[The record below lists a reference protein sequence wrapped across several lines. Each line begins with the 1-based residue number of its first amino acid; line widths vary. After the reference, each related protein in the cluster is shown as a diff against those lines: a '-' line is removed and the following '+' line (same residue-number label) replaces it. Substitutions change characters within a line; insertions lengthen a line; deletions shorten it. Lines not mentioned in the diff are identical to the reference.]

1 MSNKS
6 KEENPHI
13 FQNSSESMERVKP
26 RALLDLERLESEQ
39 RSMRRTMRK
48 IKDKYGYRD
57 GLVAFENVP
66 SFNTEVDRAIKE
78 SFDKEFQQ
86 QVKFIAEHERFNGKL
101 YREHLQLEAA
111 RERRSNRM
119 RVLALFVGGILL
131 GASTVGMCILGPT
144 ATAWT
149 LPLVSTL
156 GCFAVSLGLVLMGS
170 IKSL

>member
-1 MSNKS
+1 MLSNREL
-6 KEENPHI
+6 EE
-13 FQNSSESMERVKP
+13 
-26 RALLDLERLESEQ
+26 LERKLEAARIVKVRYGYPDDAGVIPDMRLREINWEIDRIIDNGLESE
-39 RSMRRTMRK
+39 
-48 IKDKYGYRD
+48 
-57 GLVAFENVP
+57 
-66 SFNTEVDRAIKE
+66 
-78 SFDKEFQQ
+78 
-86 QVKFIAEHERFNGKL
+86 FIEEHER
-101 YREHLQLEAA
+101 LQEEAA
-111 RERRSNRM
+111 RERRDARM

>member
-1 MSNKS
+1 MSNLS
-6 KEENPHI
+6 NDE
-13 FQNSSESMERVKP
+13 
-26 RALLDLERLESEQ
+26 LEREIELDFIRAGRELSLE
-39 RSMRRTMRK
+39 
-48 IKDKYGYRD
+48 
-57 GLVAFENVP
+57 
-66 SFNTEVDRAIKE
+66 
-78 SFDKEFQQ
+78 
-86 QVKFIAEHERFNGKL
+86 
-101 YREHLQLEAA
+101 LELADIDEA
-111 RERRSNRM
+111 ERRDRRDTRM

>member
-1 MSNKS
+1 MSN
-6 KEENPHI
+6 EE
-13 FQNSSESMERVKP
+13 
-26 RALLDLERLESEQ
+26 LERKLEAV
-39 RSMRRTMRK
+39 RN
-48 IKDKYGYRD
+48 IKAKYGYPKD
-57 GLVAFENVP
+57 DMFLVPDDKVAEFNVAMDHVI
-66 SFNTEVDRAIKE
+66 NGKLELDYIE
-78 SFDKEFQQ
+78 
-86 QVKFIAEHERFNGKL
+86 EHERL
-101 YREHLQLEAA
+101 HAEAA
-111 RERRSNRM
+111 RDRRDTRM

>member
-1 MSNKS
+1 MSN
-6 KEENPHI
+6 EE
-13 FQNSSESMERVKP
+13 
-26 RALLDLERLESEQ
+26 LERKLEAV
-39 RSMRRTMRK
+39 RN
-48 IKDKYGYRD
+48 IKAKYGYPKHGVSVVPD
-57 GLVAFENVP
+57 DKVAEFNVAMDYVIN
-66 SFNTEVDRAIKE
+66 SELELDYIE
-78 SFDKEFQQ
+78 
-86 QVKFIAEHERFNGKL
+86 EHERL
-101 YREHLQLEAA
+101 HEEAA
-111 RERRSNRM
+111 RDRRDTRM

>member
-1 MSNKS
+1 MSN
-6 KEENPHI
+6 EE
-13 FQNSSESMERVKP
+13 
-26 RALLDLERLESEQ
+26 LERKLEAV
-39 RSMRRTMRK
+39 RN
-48 IKDKYGYRD
+48 IKAKYGYPKHGVSVVPD
-57 GLVAFENVP
+57 DKVAEFNVAMDYVIN
-66 SFNTEVDRAIKE
+66 SELK
-78 SFDKEFQQ
+78 SEF
-86 QVKFIAEHERFNGKL
+86 IEEHERL
-101 YREHLQLEAA
+101 HEEAA
-111 RERRSNRM
+111 RDRRDTRM

>member
-1 MSNKS
+1 LLSD
-6 KEENPHI
+6 KELE
-13 FQNSSESMERVKP
+13 E
-26 RALLDLERLESEQ
+26 LERKLKAV
-39 RSMRRTMRK
+39 RD
-48 IKDKYGYRD
+48 IKAKYGYPKHGVSVVPD
-57 GLVAFENVP
+57 DKVAEFNVAMDHIIN
-66 SFNTEVDRAIKE
+66 SELKLDYIE
-78 SFDKEFQQ
+78 
-86 QVKFIAEHERFNGKL
+86 EHERL
-101 YREHLQLEAA
+101 HEEAA
-111 RERRSNRM
+111 RELSWERRDTRM

>member
-1 MSNKS
+1 MSNED
-6 KEENPHI
+6 KEAELNVAMDHVI
-13 FQNSSESMERVKP
+13 NRQVEE
-26 RALLDLERLESEQ
+26 LLKDVGQERLINQVGDDVS
-39 RSMRRTMRK
+39 
-48 IKDKYGYRD
+48 
-57 GLVAFENVP
+57 LA
-66 SFNTEVDRAIKE
+66 RAINR
-78 SFDKEFQQ
+78 
-86 QVKFIAEHERFNGKL
+86 HERL
-101 YREHLQLEAA
+101 HEEAA
-111 RERRSNRM
+111 RELSRERRDTRM

>member
-1 MSNKS
+1 MLSD
-6 KEENPHI
+6 KELE
-13 FQNSSESMERVKP
+13 E
-26 RALLDLERLESEQ
+26 LERKLKAV
-39 RSMRRTMRK
+39 RD
-48 IKDKYGYRD
+48 IKAKYGYPKHGVSVVPD
-57 GLVAFENVP
+57 DKVAEFNVAMDHIIN
-66 SFNTEVDRAIKE
+66 SELKLDYIE
-78 SFDKEFQQ
+78 
-86 QVKFIAEHERFNGKL
+86 EHERL
-101 YREHLQLEAA
+101 HEEAA
-111 RERRSNRM
+111 RELSRERRDTRM

>member
-1 MSNKS
+1 MLSD
-6 KEENPHI
+6 KELE
-13 FQNSSESMERVKP
+13 E
-26 RALLDLERLESEQ
+26 LERKLEAV
-39 RSMRRTMRK
+39 RN
-48 IKDKYGYRD
+48 IKAKYGYPKD
-57 GLVAFENVP
+57 DMFLVPDDKVAEFNVAMDHVI
-66 SFNTEVDRAIKE
+66 NGKLELDYIE
-78 SFDKEFQQ
+78 
-86 QVKFIAEHERFNGKL
+86 EHERL
-101 YREHLQLEAA
+101 HAEAA
-111 RERRSNRM
+111 RDRRDTRM

>member
-1 MSNKS
+1 MSN
-6 KEENPHI
+6 EE
-13 FQNSSESMERVKP
+13 
-26 RALLDLERLESEQ
+26 LERKLEAV
-39 RSMRRTMRK
+39 RN
-48 IKDKYGYRD
+48 IKAKYGYPKHGVSVVPD
-57 GLVAFENVP
+57 DKVAEFNVAMDYVIN
-66 SFNTEVDRAIKE
+66 SELELDYIE
-78 SFDKEFQQ
+78 
-86 QVKFIAEHERFNGKL
+86 EHERL
-101 YREHLQLEAA
+101 HAEAA
-111 RERRSNRM
+111 RDRRDTRM

>member
-1 MSNKS
+1 LLSD
-6 KEENPHI
+6 KELE
-13 FQNSSESMERVKP
+13 E
-26 RALLDLERLESEQ
+26 LERKLEAV
-39 RSMRRTMRK
+39 RN
-48 IKDKYGYRD
+48 IKAKYGYPKD
-57 GLVAFENVP
+57 DMFLVPDDKVAEFNVAMDHVI
-66 SFNTEVDRAIKE
+66 NGKLELDYIE
-78 SFDKEFQQ
+78 
-86 QVKFIAEHERFNGKL
+86 EHERL
-101 YREHLQLEAA
+101 HAEAA
-111 RERRSNRM
+111 RDRRDTRM

>member
-1 MSNKS
+1 MSNLS
-6 KEENPHI
+6 NDEL
-13 FQNSSESMERVKP
+13 EREIE
-26 RALLDLERLESEQ
+26 LDLIRAGREVSLE
-39 RSMRRTMRK
+39 
-48 IKDKYGYRD
+48 
-57 GLVAFENVP
+57 
-66 SFNTEVDRAIKE
+66 
-78 SFDKEFQQ
+78 
-86 QVKFIAEHERFNGKL
+86 
-101 YREHLQLEAA
+101 LELADIDEA
-111 RERRSNRM
+111 ERRDRRDTRM

>member
-1 MSNKS
+1 MSNLS
-6 KEENPHI
+6 NDE
-13 FQNSSESMERVKP
+13 
-26 RALLDLERLESEQ
+26 LEREIELDFIRAGREISLE
-39 RSMRRTMRK
+39 
-48 IKDKYGYRD
+48 
-57 GLVAFENVP
+57 
-66 SFNTEVDRAIKE
+66 
-78 SFDKEFQQ
+78 
-86 QVKFIAEHERFNGKL
+86 
-101 YREHLQLEAA
+101 LELADIDEA
-111 RERRSNRM
+111 ERRDRRDTRM

>member
-1 MSNKS
+1 MSNED
-6 KEENPHI
+6 KEAEFNVAMDHVI
-13 FQNSSESMERVKP
+13 NRQVEE
-26 RALLDLERLESEQ
+26 LLRDVGQERLINQVGDDVS
-39 RSMRRTMRK
+39 
-48 IKDKYGYRD
+48 
-57 GLVAFENVP
+57 LA
-66 SFNTEVDRAIKE
+66 RAINR
-78 SFDKEFQQ
+78 
-86 QVKFIAEHERFNGKL
+86 HERL
-101 YREHLQLEAA
+101 HREAA
-111 RERRSNRM
+111 RERRDTRM